1 MCRTVIVPH
10 IFESSSAVATSF
22 GADAMRI
29 AQFATS
35 VLLLLPQ
42 AVSSWLKILRDQI
55 QLKPISPPKPK
66 RGRHNVEC
74 ADLGDFFQHD
84 QDARLA

>member
-1 MCRTVIVPH
+1 MRQQRTEAVAGSSSERYARTVIVPH

-22 GADAMRI
+22 GADATRI

-42 AVSSWLKILRDQI
+42 ACFEA
-55 QLKPISPPKPK
+55 
-66 RGRHNVEC
+66 G
-74 ADLGDFFQHD
+74 
-84 QDARLA
+84 